1 MSGSI
6 LLLLCIVLSAAA
18 SYFLKIGAVAEL
30 GKDGLLAI
38 ATNPFILLGATCYA
52 ATFGLYA
59 LALQRV
65 PLSMAQPIITGGASV
80 VTALLSVF
88 LIKETMGLASWLGL
102 VLVCAGIYLLFYGR
116 A

>member
-1 MSGSI
+1 
-6 LLLLCIVLSAAA
+6 
-18 SYFLKIGAVAEL
+18 
-30 GKDGLLAI
+30 
-38 ATNPFILLGATCYA
+38 
-52 ATFGLYA
+52 
-59 LALQRV
+59 
-65 PLSMAQPIITGGASV
+65 MAQPIITGGASV